1 MFEFLNNLFQKKQLT
16 EQQKMSII
24 ELVDNEESF
33 INPRDVIV
41 KKKQFKKDEKKA
53 WARYITPYIRMN
65 DNFTPQLEREID
77 ALFNRIC
84 DVVDVELKK
93 KRKNIKH
100 VKSEHYYYRESVFD
114 EIYRLSKDVVCS
126 YYRQESKAS
135 ADFISYL
142 IKTMLSKDI
151 CHFLMKEID
160 EHRQSLPFPDEE
172 TREQFRL
179 TSFGTKIIWWDPSGE
194 LRNEQIFNSTEMNYF
209 NKLMKRP
216 TKFTE
221 LPALMTLCLQKYTE
235 LLQIVLDDLED
246 ETISWKIKPNN
257 YFRQYFQLPMDDSR
271 LWNETN
277 RLSADIYLFTENSI
291 RKEIEGFRLLAAE
304 ESQQSLQKYLPKETV
319 QKIQENLNQKTDL
332 DFDYPTIISL
342 RTVYKTAWN
351 EAANFIIDQPVGKV
365 SMFLEDIAKD
375 PDLKKIAT
383 KVIKNSTDS
392 NKHRVVIFLMEKREL
407 PLIKAQ
413 QKQRDD
419 FIHSTRQEEY
429 QELLIAQELVYENL
443 PALLDKLAQPAR
455 RKIKLDNELITASNS
470 ALYNIIDMVD
480 DYLGEEEI
488 NPDRVPNTLV
498 YKEISVATEQL
509 ESNNAVSVSI
519 LEEANANE
527 QEVSQPTE
535 QMEFLSYLVRNN
547 GISLEKFKQQA
558 ANKGKLYQAYLN
570 ELNEILYEV
579 FDDQV
584 LTIYQQQI
592 LIEDDFMEEMREWI
606 DG

>member
-16 EQQKMSII
+16 EQQKLSII

-41 KKKQFKKDEKKA
+41 EKKHSRRAVKQA
-53 WARYITPYIRMN
+53 WLSYITPYIRFN
-65 DNFTPQLEREID
+65 DDFTYQVEQEIE
-77 ALFNRIC
+77 ALFNRVC

-93 KRKNIKH
+93 RHQNIKY
-100 VKSEHYYYRESVFD
+100 VKATYYYSRESAID
-114 EIYRLSKDVVCS
+114 EIYRVARNVVTS
-126 YYRQESKAS
+126 FYRQEDKEATS
-135 ADFISYL
+135 FISFVL
-142 IKTMLSKDI
+142 ESMLASEI
-151 CHFLMKEID
+151 CLLVRKEID
-160 EHRQSLPFPDEE
+160 ECRESLPFPDEE
-172 TREQFRL
+172 TREEYKL

-194 LRNEQIFNSTEMNYF
+194 LRNKQAFESIQMDYF
-209 NKLMKRP
+209 NRVNKRV

-221 LPALMTLCLQKYTE
+221 VPALMTLCLEKYAD
-235 LLQIVLDDLED
+235 LLHIVLADLED
-246 ETISWKIKPNN
+246 ETIKWKVKPNN
-257 YFRQYFQLPMDDSR
+257 YFRQFFRLPLYDAR
-271 LWNETN
+271 IWKETDC
-277 RLSADIYLFTENSI
+277 LPTDLYLLAENSI
-291 RKEIEGFRLLAAE
+291 RKEIEGFRLAADE
-304 ESQQSLQKYLPKETV
+304 QSRQSLQQYLPKKTV
-319 QKIQENLNQKTDL
+319 QKIQAYLDTKTEL
-332 DFDYPTIISL
+332 DFDYPTIMSL

-351 EAANFIIDQPVGKV
+351 EAANFIIDQPFESV
-365 SMFLEDIAKD
+365 SKFLVDIAKD
-375 PDLKKIAT
+375 PDLKKICT

-392 NKHRVVIFLMEKREL
+392 NKHRIVIFLMEKRAL

-413 QKQRDD
+413 QKQRDE

-429 QELLIAQELVYENL
+429 QELLSAKELVYENL

-470 ALYNIIDMVD
+470 ALYAIIDRVD

-488 NPDRVPNTLV
+488 NPDRVPDTLV
-498 YKEISVATEQL
+498 HKEISVATEQL
-509 ESNNAVSVSI
+509 EPNNAVSVSI
-519 LEEANANE
+519 LEEMNE

-535 QMEFLSYLVRNN
+535 QMEFFSYLVRNN

>member
-33 INPRDVIV
+33 INSRDVIV
-41 KKKQFKKDEKKA
+41 EKKHPEKDEKKS
-53 WARYITPYIRMN
+53 WARYITPYIITN

-93 KRKNIKH
+93 KHKNIKH
-100 VKSEHYYYRESVFD
+100 VKSEYYYYRESVFD
-114 EIYRLSKDVVCS
+114 EIYRLAKDAVCS
-126 YYRQESKAS
+126 FYRQESKES
-135 ADFISYL
+135 SDFISYMMESMFSSDIRFLL
-142 IKTMLSKDI
+142 I
-151 CHFLMKEID
+151 KEID
-160 EHRQSLPFPDEE
+160 ENRRRLPFPNDE

-179 TSFGTKIIWWDPSGE
+179 TSFGTKIIWWDPLGE
-194 LRNEQIFNSTEMNYF
+194 LRNKQIFNSTEMNYF
-209 NKLMKRP
+209 NKLTKRT

-221 LPALMTLCLQKYTE
+221 VPALMTLCLQKYTE
-235 LLQIVLDDLED
+235 LLQIVLEDIED
-246 ETISWKIKPNN
+246 ETISWKVKPNN

-277 RLSADIYLFTENSI
+277 HLSADIYLFAENSI

-304 ESQQSLQKYLPKETV
+304 ESQKSLQKYLPKETF
-319 QKIQENLNQKTDL
+319 QKIQEYLNQKTDL

-365 SMFLEDIAKD
+365 SKFLEDIAKD
-375 PDLKKIAT
+375 PDLKKIVT

-392 NKHRVVIFLMEKREL
+392 NKHMVVIFLMEKRAM

-429 QELLIAQELVYENL
+429 QELLITQELVYENL

-488 NPDRVPNTLV
+488 NPDRVPDTLV
-498 YKEISVATEQL
+498 HKEISVATEQL
-509 ESNNAVSVSI
+509 EPNNAVSVSI
-519 LEEANANE
+519 LEEMNE

-535 QMEFLSYLVRNN
+535 QMEFFSYLVRNN

>member
-41 KKKQFKKDEKKA
+41 EKKYPEKDEKKA
-53 WARYITPYIRMN
+53 WASYITPYIKMN
-65 DNFTPQLEREID
+65 DDFTPQLEKEID

-100 VKSEHYYYRESVFD
+100 MKSEYYYYRESIFD
-114 EIYRLSKDVVCS
+114 EIYRLAKDAVCS
-126 YYRQESKAS
+126 FYKQESKKS
-135 ADFISYL
+135 SDFISYMMES
-142 IKTMLSKDI
+142 MLSSDI
-151 CHFLMKEID
+151 RFLLIKEID
-160 EHRQSLPFPDEE
+160 ENFRRLPFPDDE

-194 LRNEQIFNSTEMNYF
+194 LRNEQIFNNTEMDYF
-209 NKLMKRP
+209 NKLTKRA

-221 LPALMTLCLQKYTE
+221 VPALMILCLQKYTG

-246 ETISWKIKPNN
+246 ETIRWKVKPNN
-257 YFRQYFQLPMDDSR
+257 YFRKFFHLPLDDTRIWRETDR
-271 LWNETN
+271 LAID
-277 RLSADIYLFTENSI
+277 LYLCAENSI
-291 RKEIEGFRLLAAE
+291 RKEVEGFRLLAAE
-304 ESQQSLQKYLPKETV
+304 ESQQSLQKYLPKETF
-319 QKIQENLNQKTDL
+319 QKIQAYLNQKTDL
-332 DFDYPTIISL
+332 DFDYPTILSL

-365 SMFLEDIAKD
+365 SKFLEDIAKD

-392 NKHRVVIFLMEKREL
+392 NKRKVVIFLMEKRAV

-498 YKEISVATEQL
+498 HKEISVATEQL
-509 ESNNAVSVSI
+509 EPNNAVSVSI
-519 LEEANANE
+519 LEEVNE

-535 QMEFLSYLVRNN
+535 QMEFLSYLVRNK

-592 LIEDDFMEEMREWI
+592 FIEDDFMEEMREWI